1 MTDVNAVVPAEAS
14 GVGSSFDDF
23 LQEEGIYEA
32 VTIAAIKRT
41 VAWQIKAEMEKQN
54 ISKSVMAVRM
64 NTSRKQ
70 LDRLLQEGDDS
81 NVTLMT
87 LARAAH
93 VVGRK
98 LEISL
103 S

>member
-1 MTDVNAVVPAEAS
+1 MTDLDPVVPAEAS
-14 GVGSSFDDF
+14 GGGSSFDDF
-23 LQEEGIYEA
+23 LQEEGIYEE
-32 VTIAAIKRT
+32 VTMTAIKRT
-41 VAWQIKAEMEKQN
+41 VAWQIKAEMEKQK
-54 ISKSVMAVRM
+54 ISKTAMAERM

-70 LDRLLQEGDDS
+70 LDRLLQENDDS

-87 LARAAH
+87 LARAAQ

-103 S
+103 R

>member
-1 MTDVNAVVPAEAS
+1 MTDVDTVVPAEAS

-23 LQEEGIYEA
+23 LQEEGIYEE
-32 VTIAAIKRT
+32 VSMTAIKRT
-41 VAWQIKAEMEKQN
+41 VAWQIKAEMKKKK
-54 ISKSVMAVRM
+54 ITKSVMAERM
-64 NTSRKQ
+64 RTSRKQ
-70 LDRLLQEGDDS
+70 LDRLLQEDDDS